1 MLNIN
6 IWYTFSYIPGR
17 KLTVKSIGQVA
28 EFSHYQDNT
37 GQHKLMDVIFICLLL
52 LTMLVMLVVLL
63 VYVFDF
69 NEHET
74 IIGVKMD
81 AGIIKKEEGVRDT

>member
-1 MLNIN
+1 
-6 IWYTFSYIPGR
+6 
-17 KLTVKSIGQVA
+17 
-28 EFSHYQDNT
+28 
-37 GQHKLMDVIFICLLL
+37 
-52 LTMLVMLVVLL
+52 MLVVLL